1 MTLFFCLIDSYL
13 LIRLLFKFLNQK
25 QEKKIDREFWMNL
38 NIESILGQRP
48 TKNEKRNDI
57 IIAKELKQLP
67 MYNHLP

>member
-25 QEKKIDREFWMNL
+25 QEKKIDREFWVNL